1 MACVPKSVVRYADTT
16 SIKSLGREVVV
27 IETKNPKPFLIEV
40 CFLAYSLLLDSLID
54 VLQYE
59 VKLTPQSWFREKC
72 KDFAGGHACRVTK
85 IA

>member
-1 MACVPKSVVRYADTT
+1 MTRVPKSVVRYSDTT
-16 SIKSLGREVVV
+16 NIKSLGREVMV
-27 IETKNPKPFLIEV
+27 IETQNPEPFPIEV
-40 CFLAYSLLLDSLID
+40 YFIAYTLLLDSLID

-72 KDFAGGHACRVTK
+72 KDFTGGHACRVTK